1 MSPTQTN
8 WLEMLKAVKRHCSGN
23 QDLIEKIP
31 PFVIGINTLGQMI
44 TAIDCLA
51 GQYAMRPGEMT
62 RDKTAL
68 RLSLCKI
75 TYTNISAAKTYAAYV
90 RNQDL
95 EQKLS
100 ITHAELKAI
109 PEEELWTLAQ
119 NLYDLVHPLA
129 PKLAVYGLTSGVIN
143 CWSLVLAAYTPN
155 LKSPKAAMIQRK
167 NLTICFNQ
175 LFKDALRLCNDF
187 LDPLAAQLEKKDPEF
202 SSNYLLHRKVKDLGT
217 GGTRIRGFVKSKNH
231 SALSDESIPMPDASI
246 TIVETGIIVKSDE
259 EGNFFFRTVRKGTYT
274 LRAEKDGY
282 YTKTSGKFELKE
294 GETAH
299 VEFVL
304 LPSEILQD

>member
-1 MSPTQTN
+1 MTPSQTN

-31 PFVIGINTLGQMI
+31 PFVIGVNTLGQMI
-44 TAIDCLA
+44 TAIECLS

-62 RDKTAL
+62 RDKTAI
-68 RLSLCKI
+68 RLALCKI
-75 TYTNISAAKTYAAYV
+75 TASNISAAKTYAIYI
-90 RNQDL
+90 RNEAL

-100 ITHAELKAI
+100 KTFAELKAI
-109 PEEELWTLAQ
+109 PEEELFAIVQ
-119 NLYDLVHPLA
+119 GLYEVVNPLA

-143 CWSLVLAAYTPN
+143 AWHLTLTAFSPT

-187 LDPLAAQLEKKDPEF
+187 LDPLAASLDKKNAGF
-202 SSNYLLHRKVKDLGT
+202 SSAFLEFRKVKELST
-217 GGTRIRGFVKSKNH
+217 GGTRIRGTVKMKNPSSFSEEPVCMSH
-231 SALSDESIPMPDASI
+231 ASVTVVESG
-246 TIVETGIIVKSDE
+246 IVVKSDE
-259 EGNFFFRTVRKGTYT
+259 EGNFFFRAVRKGCYT
-274 LRAEKDGY
+274 LRAEKEGF
-282 YTKTSGKFELKE
+282 YTKTSSPFELKE

-299 VEFVL
+299 VEFIL